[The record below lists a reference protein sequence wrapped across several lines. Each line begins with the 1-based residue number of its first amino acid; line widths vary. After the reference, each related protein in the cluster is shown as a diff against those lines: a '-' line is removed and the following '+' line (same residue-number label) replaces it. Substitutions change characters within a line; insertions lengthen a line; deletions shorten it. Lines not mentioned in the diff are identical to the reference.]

1 MQDSQSTDSDE
12 EKSALTDRD
21 IENNKTN
28 HQQKNSI
35 IMNKTYVSPAIAV
48 SEATA
53 KYPTMILISGRVDN
67 PEVSDSKRRYGL
79 DEDESGSSSESWGTI
94 W

>member
-1 MQDSQSTDSDE
+1 
-12 EKSALTDRD
+12 
-21 IENNKTN
+21 
-28 HQQKNSI
+28 
-35 IMNKTYVSPAIAV
+35 MNKTYVSPAIAV

-79 DEDESGSSSESWGTI
+79 DEDESGSSSESWGTMEKSRAFDPRGRI
-94 W
+94 CVDP